1 MTGTLATD
9 NVAVLQCSGD
19 APCPGIEISDIRVE
33 VPGGRDEEVVS
44 CSNVVGLIGV
54 ECTEGD

>member
-9 NVAVLQCSGD
+9 NVAILQCSGD
-19 APCPGIEISDIRVE
+19 AACPGIEISDIQVE

-44 CSNVVGLIGV
+44 CSNVVRLIGV